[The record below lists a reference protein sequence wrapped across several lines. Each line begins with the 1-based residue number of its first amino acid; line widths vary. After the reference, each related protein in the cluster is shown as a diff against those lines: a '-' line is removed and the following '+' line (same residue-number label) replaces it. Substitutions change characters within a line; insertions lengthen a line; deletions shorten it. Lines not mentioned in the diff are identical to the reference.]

1 MEIVNV
7 APIFKESDSVDL
19 SDYRPISVLPSF
31 SKIPEQL
38 MYNRLYKH
46 LSNLK
51 ILYPKQFGFQKDHST
66 DHALLQLVD
75 QIYESFEHKE
85 YTMGVFIDLSK
96 AFDIVDHN
104 ILLKKLETYSIAGMH
119 PQWFRNYISNRKQYI

>member
-51 ILYPKQFGFQKDHST
+51 ILYPKQFGF
-66 DHALLQLVD
+66 
-75 QIYESFEHKE
+75 
-85 YTMGVFIDLSK
+85 
-96 AFDIVDHN
+96 
-104 ILLKKLETYSIAGMH
+104 
-119 PQWFRNYISNRKQYI
+119 